1 MARLSRILLFKRKVL
16 LLIAIFI
23 TTILVVSEFT
33 TPLEPP
39 LSLDDDYDPDLF
51 RERNTSSSG
60 ILIVSALFFI
70 PEYKGSNET
79 ILSSLS
85 LFLGPI
91 TTDTYIYTTPELAP
105 LVEAVRGTDLP
116 ITIDTSFGSP
126 FEVPPL
132 KGRKTVYKQMHN
144 IDKERTFHV
153 PELYAVWNAKPYFVE
168 NAIRTLRGMREYD
181 YVFWNDADSFKEDH
195 AYSAWPDIGRLEKVW
210 EEGSIISGTRKQ
222 DLIFMPVI
230 NPPSKDDKFWTE
242 DMGPIDV
249 DFSEGKSIYT
259 CHCQHY

>member
-16 LLIAIFI
+16 PLIAIFI
-23 TTILVVSEFT
+23 TVIFVVSEFT
-33 TPLEPP
+33 PPLGPP
-39 LSLDDDYDPDLF
+39 LSLDDDYDPALF
-51 RERNTSSSG
+51 QEKSTSSSG

-70 PEYKGSNET
+70 PEYKSSNET
-79 ILSSLS
+79 ILSWLS

-91 TTDTYIYTTPELAP
+91 TTDTYIYTTPELAT
-105 LVEAVRGTDLP
+105 LIEAVRGTGLS

-132 KGRKTVYKQMHN
+132 RGRETVYKQMHG
-144 IDKERTFHV
+144 IDKERTLHV
-153 PELYAVWNAKPYFVE
+153 PELYAAWNAKPYFVE
-168 NAIRTLRGMREYD
+168 NAIHTLRGMRKYE
-181 YVFWNDADSFKEDH
+181 YVFWNDADSFKKDH

-210 EEGSIISGTRKQ
+210 EEGSIISGARKQ

-249 DFSEGKSIYT
+249 DFSEGKPIYT
-259 CHCQHY
+259 LHC